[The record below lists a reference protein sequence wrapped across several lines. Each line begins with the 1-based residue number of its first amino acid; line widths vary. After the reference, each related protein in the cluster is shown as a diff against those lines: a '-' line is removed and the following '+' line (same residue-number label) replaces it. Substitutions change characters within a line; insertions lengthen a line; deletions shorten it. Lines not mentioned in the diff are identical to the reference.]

1 MTVEYNILFFK
12 KYVVLPDT
20 TNRIE
25 TSWRSIVLFLFLFE
39 LFFFGQHLSNYLLSK
54 LATVCAC
61 VCGLMLLSD
70 NRGLFSSLV

>member
-25 TSWRSIVLFLFLFE
+25 TSWRSIALFLFLFE
-39 LFFFGQHLSNYLLSK
+39 LFFLVNIYLIICSLNWP
-54 LATVCAC
+54 LCVRAC
-61 VCGLMLLSD
+61 VA
-70 NRGLFSSLV
+70 